1 MEYFVLGKFS
11 FLQMHDFS
19 EDIFPRYFNLWTNVL
34 NSGFNYWS
42 INIGT
47 GQDRLS
53 NLVYI
58 DNLLPILMGFIP
70 NWLAFQIYILTT
82 TGLGIYGYYKYLRV
96 SSNGE
101 YLISVLSAV
110 VLPVIVSIINT
121 AGLASGI
128 QYLPFTIFL
137 LYTIQNQNI
146 KPIFQLVVIT
156 IVLYINSIM
165 MSFTIGYIYS
175 VPFLLLWYFIIE
187 KFNLRFICLL
197 LIGITF
203 VTLLHHQNILS
214 LIENSSASH
223 RAEWTDVSRVG
234 TQFFKWQLPILIFV
248 IISLIFANLNR
259 QLIKRKTVV
268 LVIIFV
274 IITIG
279 DNIYSP
285 IWNYFTIDTPLNSL
299 KISRLSFF
307 SPLILCLLLPTVIPI
322 GVKAKKLFLFSISI
336 YLVGLMVYEKYD
348 NLNQWIRR
356 GNYVSAY
363 EAEQLKRLKKS
374 DDSIYRVAVVHGVTH
389 PNMLNA
395 YGFETAGG
403 YSPMYPM
410 SFFKFWDNVISP
422 LKTTNHGMYKYFADW
437 GSRYYLFTGGKPSG
451 KKYHKVI
458 PDKFFK
464 LDLLSLINV
473 KYLVAHQPLI
483 DNRLKLLS
491 NGTNAMAL
499 YGFDKLVL
507 RLKENFYGR
516 SPLFIYEN
524 LEYLDRF
531 FVVDKVAFYKNDLE
545 YKEFL
550 QDSNSSTL
558 KKTVLFRD
566 SYRPIFEK
574 INMNALDHDLKI
586 IQYSPDK
593 IALDV
598 DVDSASI
605 LVVSNNY
612 NKRWECFNN
621 GKETD
626 ILKAYGTFWGF
637 LLKKNE
643 NRIEC
648 FYHSR
653 NLLSSIAQ

>member
-1 MEYFVLGKFS
+1 
-11 FLQMHDFS
+11 MHDFAG
-19 EDIFPRYFNLWTNVL
+19 DIFPRYFNLWTDVL

-42 INIGT
+42 MNIGA

-53 NLVYI
+53 NLVYN
-58 DNLLPILMGFIP
+58 DNLLPILMSFIP
-70 NWLAFQIYILTT
+70 NWLAFQIYIVTT
-82 TGLGIYGYYKYLRV
+82 TGLGIYGFYKYLRV
-96 SSNGE
+96 STNSG

-110 VLPVIVSIINT
+110 VLPVHVSIINST
-121 AGLASGI
+121 GLASGI
-128 QYLPFTIFL
+128 QYLPFTILL
-137 LYTIQNQNI
+137 LYTIQNQDI
-146 KPIFQLVVIT
+146 KPIFKLVEIT

-165 MSFTIGYIYS
+165 MSFALGYIYV
-175 VPFLLLWYFIIE
+175 VPFLFFWYLILE

-223 RAEWTDVSRVG
+223 RALRTSISREG
-234 TQFFKWQLPILIFV
+234 TVYFMWQLPILIFV
-248 IISLIFANLNR
+248 IISLIFAYRSRL
-259 QLIKRKTVV
+259 LIKRKTII

-274 IITIG
+274 SITIG
-279 DNIYSP
+279 DIIYAP
-285 IWNYFTIDTPLNSL
+285 IWEYFAIGTPLFSL
-299 KISRLSFF
+299 SIGRISFF
-307 SPLILCLLLPTVIPI
+307 SPLILGFLLPTVIPV

-336 YLVGLMVYEKYD
+336 FLVGLMAYEKYD

-363 EAEQLKRLKKS
+363 ESEQLKKLKKS
-374 DDSIYRVAVVHGVTH
+374 DDSIYRVAVVHGVIH

-410 SFFKFWDNVISP
+410 SYNKFWDSVISP
-422 LKTTNHGMYKYFADW
+422 LKKTDHEMYKYFADW
-437 GSRYYLFTGGKPSG
+437 GSRYYLFTGLKPSG
-451 KKYHKVI
+451 KKYHKVN

-473 KYLVAHQPLI
+473 KYLVSHQPLV

-491 NGTNAMAL
+491 SGTNAMAL

-516 SPLFIYEN
+516 SSLFIYEN

-545 YKEFL
+545 YKEFM
-550 QDSNSSTL
+550 QDSNTSTL

-566 SYRPIFEK
+566 SFRPIFEK
-574 INMNALDHDLKI
+574 INMNVRDHDLKI
-586 IQYSPDK
+586 IQYAADK

-612 NKRWECFNN
+612 NNRWECFNN
-621 GKETD
+621 GEKTD
-626 ILKAYGTFWGF
+626 ILKAYGTFWGL

-643 NRIEC
+643 NQIEC
-648 FYHSR
+648 FYRSR